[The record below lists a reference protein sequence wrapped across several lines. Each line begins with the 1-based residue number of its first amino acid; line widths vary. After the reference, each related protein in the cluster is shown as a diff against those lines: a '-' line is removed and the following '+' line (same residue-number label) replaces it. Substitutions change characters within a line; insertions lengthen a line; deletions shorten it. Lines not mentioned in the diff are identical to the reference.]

1 METVT
6 KIPFRGEMAVLGNS
20 MDITEQISSREKL
33 EELEALEASILEAI
47 PHAVIGLQD
56 RRIIFANEGVQ
67 TVFGW
72 KSRDLIGMS
81 TRVLYRSDEDYAG
94 MEGLFTV
101 PLRKTGRSPSNSPAA
116 ARTAGA

>member
-20 MDITEQISSREKL
+20 MDITEQISHGKNR
-33 EELEALEASILEAI
+33 LEALEASILEAI

-56 RRIIFANEGVQ
+56 RRIIFANDGVQ

-81 TRVLYRSDEDYAG
+81 TGSY
-94 MEGLFTV
+94 
-101 PLRKTGRSPSNSPAA
+101 TGRTKTTRDGKVSLQCP
-116 ARTAGA
+116 